1 MNPRWLVAVPIGMV
15 LAFAIGRYT
24 AQPPTVRDSRKV
36 ETSAKST
43 SVATAETH
51 AAVAAKVDAT
61 KDVDTKS
68 HTVIKWLP
76 AVAAKDGCPA
86 IPAHVEQV
94 IDVETHA
101 ASKRTSESHSDKSS
115 SGKVAQ
121 ASELHL
127 MDVQLH
133 TSESRPTWSVTLL
146 AGVQDGGKRLVDA
159 LPAPAV
165 VGVVVQRRI
174 LGPVSAGL
182 WATSGMAGGLSV
194 RVDW

>member
-1 MNPRWLVAVPIGMV
+1 MNPRWLAAIPVGMV

-94 IDVETHA
+94 TDVETHA
-101 ASKRTSESHSDKSS
+101 ASKRTSESHSDKRSA
-115 SGKVAQ
+115 GKVAQ

-133 TSESRPTWSVTLL
+133 TAEYRPTWSVTLL

-159 LPAPAV
+159 LPAPAI
-165 VGVVVQRRI
+165 VGVVVERRI
-174 LGPVSAGL
+174 LGPLSIGAWGTTARAAGL
-182 WATSGMAGGLSV
+182 SL
-194 RVDW
+194 RLDF